1 MPTDETTTLEPT
13 GHAGQVDQPVSEPA
27 VPELPAVPVA
37 DASVIALEPTGH
49 SDQVQKMYGNAEP
62 GMYPLYGV
70 TSFGELEQLEA
81 VEERTYQVG
90 KLTEQFQL
98 IVGNIMRDEGIANK
112 EPALNRLTAEFTARI
127 NQSRRPKEKAGFWA
141 SIRNLFTKQTK
152 EDVDILLPEQVTAPF
167 MVWKQADDTLRWF
180 AIYSNQFRDVDNPPE
195 IISEQSHKSFVDL
208 VSAGV
213 LDYPELWHWHIP
225 GTRWGQADWL
235 DYADG
240 FAVASGTVDLGHEK
254 EAEALSQLDDIRVS
268 HGMPSRF
275 IVRSKDDPTI
285 IDFHVTAEIS
295 PLPGWAAANP
305 LTGFVVM
312 KELEDMT
319 EVKGIRPEQK
329 EHLLKLGMAPERVAE
344 VENILST
351 LGKAATDAGLE
362 SKETE
367 PVTNA
372 AAETP
377 VATPAYVTAQEVA
390 DAVGALVTP
399 ITQALAAMTSQLASM
414 QDTVKALKES
424 DETKVAKAADAT
436 PAASLQALMAQTIFG
451 VNSPAMLDGRTT
463 LAKAGPKQAAAE
475 ADQITGIGHIDQL
488 IARSRAEVTQ

>member
-1 MPTDETTTLEPT
+1 MPTDETTTIEPT
-13 GHAGQVDQPVSEPA
+13 GHTGQVEQPANAPATPEP
-27 VPELPAVPVA
+27 PATLVA
-37 DASVIALEPTGH
+37 DAPVIALEPTGH
-49 SDQVQKMYGNAEP
+49 SDQVQKMYGTAEP

-141 SIRNLFTKQTK
+141 SVRNLFTKQTK
-152 EDVDILLPEQVTAPF
+152 EDVDTRLPEQVTAPF
-167 MVWKQADDTLRWF
+167 MVWKQANGQYRWF

-195 IISEQSHKSFVDL
+195 IISEQSHKSFVEL

-225 GTRWGQADWL
+225 GTRWGVADWL

-285 IDFHVTAEIS
+285 IDFHVTSEIS

-305 LTGFVVM
+305 LTGFVVS
-312 KELEDMT
+312 KELDM
-319 EVKGIRPEQK
+319 EQVKGIRPEQK
-329 EHLLKLGMAPERVAE
+329 EHLLKLGMSQERVAE

-377 VATPAYVTAQEVA
+377 ATAPAYATQQEVA
-390 DAVGALVTP
+390 DAMGAVIAP
-399 ITQALAAMTSQLASM
+399 ITAALNAVTEQLVAMQA
-414 QDTVKALKES
+414 DVKAMKATDES
-424 DETKVAKAADAT
+424 KIAAKAAGT
-436 PAASLQALMAQTIFG
+436 PRASLQELIAMNIIGKDT
-451 VNSPAMLDGRTT
+451 AMLDGRTT
-463 LAKAGPKQAAAE
+463 LAKAGPKQAAQE
-475 ADQITGIGHIDQL
+475 ADQITGIGHIDQM
-488 IARSRAEVTQ
+488 IAHSRAEVTQ